1 LAPDYTLMTT
11 VGFAFFCLTI
21 TYIKRYNN
29 IYIKPECMELK
40 CHNVNAHAGMRTDT
54 DTNYRFAADS
64 ACTNNTCTHNTRLE
78 IAEPGAPFSVDERKT

>member
-1 LAPDYTLMTT
+1 
-11 VGFAFFCLTI
+11 
-21 TYIKRYNN
+21 
-29 IYIKPECMELK
+29 MELK